1 MKIKAFGSLMLAIFL
16 GTVIFATS
24 CNMMDY
30 RATVYGYVLSDPD
43 YRDPV
48 PGVTVILRVTSA
60 DDVPDYNTITDD
72 NGYYSINFE
81 VGFKDE
87 NGHFI
92 PNELVNVMLTFQYGG
107 ATYSITDLRVSAG
120 SMVMA
125 PVVYL
130 SQFGAGGGGGGK

>member
-1 MKIKAFGSLMLAIFL
+1 MLAIFL
-16 GTVIFATS
+16 GTIIFTTS
-24 CNMMDY
+24 CNMIDY

-43 YRDPV
+43 YRNPV
-48 PGVTVILRVTSA
+48 PDVTVILRVTGA

-92 PNELVNVMLTFQYGG
+92 PNEVVDVMLRFQYGG
-107 ATYSITDLRVSAG
+107 STYTLTDFRVSAG

-130 SQFGAGGGGGGK
+130 SQFGSGGGGGGK